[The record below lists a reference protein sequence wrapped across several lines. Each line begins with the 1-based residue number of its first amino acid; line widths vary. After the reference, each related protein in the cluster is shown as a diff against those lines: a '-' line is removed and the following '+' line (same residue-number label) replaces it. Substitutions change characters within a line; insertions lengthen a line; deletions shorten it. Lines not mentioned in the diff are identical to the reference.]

1 MFDRRGICERVR
13 APGTTETKR
22 LSSRSPAP
30 ATAVHDLTESP
41 VMIEDRFG
49 KTAGVDR
56 SVYDRGESFTVSNL
70 VIKLAT
76 RRG

>member
-1 MFDRRGICERVR
+1 
-13 APGTTETKR
+13 
-22 LSSRSPAP
+22 
-30 ATAVHDLTESP
+30 VHDLTESP